1 VATGGTSGILRVWD
15 YYSSKLIS
23 TSVGH
28 SGCILSV
35 VFSPDDRQII
45 SVAEDG
51 SIIIWSIFSA
61 EEGGTGK

>member
-15 YYSSKLIS
+15 YYSSKPIS
-23 TSVGH
+23 TSIGH
-28 SGCILSV
+28 SGCILSIA
-35 VFSPDDRQII
+35 FSPDDRQII

-61 EEGGTGK
+61 EEQKMGK